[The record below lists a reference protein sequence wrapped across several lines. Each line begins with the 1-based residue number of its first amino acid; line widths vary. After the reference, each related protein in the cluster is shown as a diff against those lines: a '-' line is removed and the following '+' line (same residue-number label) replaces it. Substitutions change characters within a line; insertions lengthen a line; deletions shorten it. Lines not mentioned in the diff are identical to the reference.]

1 MKKLSIPKK
10 RTLAAPGK
18 GQLRNQLVMIAV
30 ADGHLRDNSNLERK
44 NGYLERDSANLERV
58 NCYLEGIILP
68 SGEG

>member
-1 MKKLSIPKK
+1 M
-10 RTLAAPGK
+10 
-18 GQLRNQLVMIAV
+18 MIAV
-30 ADGHLRDNSNLERK
+30 EDGHLRDNSNLERK